1 MLERVNQMC
10 GFTKYQ
16 IGIYGSVLDGIFRF
30 TKIVSFYPAMIARNF
45 DWFVAVFAVKNGV
58 VFETY
63 NSFDDVCGR
72 I

>member
-10 GFTKYQ
+10 GFAKYQ
-16 IGIYGSVLDGIFRF
+16 IGVYWSVFDGIFRF

-63 NSFDDVCGR
+63 DSFDDVCGR